1 MNTPKRT
8 RAPYP
13 DVVPGSPP
21 THSRRQVL
29 GLLGGAIAAAAVA
42 CTDQS
47 GTEGQAPSTPSSVPA
62 TTTTTTAPTLAGDAV
77 VARPGPPSAWT
88 GENLGMNLAWLND
101 HAGNQR
107 VNFLSDGWDE
117 PLLAADL
124 DLLVEL
130 SITKLRAFCPLEA
143 VMAYEDG
150 AFTLDRERADHLHW
164 FLDEAAERGI
174 AVYVVMG
181 DGHVN
186 RDVPT
191 ESLDGKFRW
200 ELVVDQAGLDVYTRA
215 FDAYIKEFVRHT
227 NVAFWE
233 IHNEPYANLTWS
245 SWPQSL
251 GITPEA
257 THLFLKAVYDV
268 LKPSTGAVPVGFSD
282 LEEEEQDKYRL
293 YSQAFKFPTLIDD
306 CTDVYA
312 LHIYRGEVAQLH
324 DFTGLTGKPKWVLEL
339 GDYNYDDPT
348 GLDHNDQPAN
358 GELYDEKANAATFR
372 TLGEALMAMGFELF
386 MPWSIADNQ
395 GMVEHRPD
403 GSHTVK
409 TLPRWMAG
417 EILAAS

>member
-1 MNTPKRT
+1 M
-8 RAPYP
+8 
-13 DVVPGSPP
+13 
-21 THSRRQVL
+21 
-29 GLLGGAIAAAAVA
+29 GGAVVAAAVG
-42 CTDQS
+42 CTDQADN
-47 GTEGQAPSTPSSVPA
+47 GPTPSSA
-62 TTTTTTAPTLAGDAV
+62 TIPTPSTTLPTLTGDPI
-77 VARPGPPSAWT
+77 VARPGPPGAWT
-88 GENLGMNLAWLND
+88 GQNLGINLAWIND

-117 PLLAADL
+117 DLLARDL

-130 SITKLRAFCPLEA
+130 SITNLRAFCPLES
-143 VMAYEDG
+143 VMAYEEG
-150 AFTLDRERADHLHW
+150 AFALDDERADHLHW
-164 FLDEAAERGI
+164 FLDQADERGI

-186 RDVPT
+186 SERPT

-200 ELVVDQAGLDVYTRA
+200 ELIVDQAGLDVYTRA
-215 FDAYIKEFVRHT
+215 FDAYINEFVRHT

-251 GITPEA
+251 GISWDA
-257 THLFLKAVYDV
+257 THAYLKAVYDV
-268 LKPSTGAVPVGFSD
+268 LKPSTGTVPVGFSD

-293 YSQAFKFPTLIDD
+293 YSQPSKLATLVDD

-312 LHIYRGEVAQLH
+312 LHIYRGEVSQLH
-324 DFTGLTGKPKWVLEL
+324 DFTGLTAKPKWVLEL

-348 GLDHNDQPAN
+348 GLEHNKLPAN
-358 GELYDEKANAATFR
+358 YELYDEQANAATFR

-386 MPWSIADNQ
+386 MPWSIADNA
-395 GMVEHRPD
+395 GMVEHRAD
-403 GSHTVK
+403 GSHVVK
-409 TLPRWMAG
+409 LLPRWMAG

>member
-1 MNTPKRT
+1 
-8 RAPYP
+8 
-13 DVVPGSPP
+13 VPGSRP

-29 GLLGGAIAAAAVA
+29 GWLGGAIAATAVG

-47 GTEGQAPSTPSSVPA
+47 GSGGQAPPTPSFDTS
-62 TTTTTTAPTLAGDAV
+62 TTSTTLPTLAGDPV

-88 GENLGMNLAWLND
+88 GDNLGINLAWVND

-117 PLLAADL
+117 QLLAADL

-130 SITKLRAFCPLEA
+130 SITKLRTFCPLES
-143 VMAYEDG
+143 VMTYEDG
-150 AFTLDRERADHLHW
+150 AFTLDRVRAGHLHW
-164 FLDEAAERGI
+164 LLDQADERGI
-174 AVYVVMG
+174 SVFVVMG

-186 RDVPT
+186 SDVPT

-200 ELVVDQAGLDVYTRA
+200 ELIVDQAGLDVYARA
-215 FDAYIKEFVRHT
+215 FDVYIKEFVRHT

-257 THLFLKAVYDV
+257 IHVYLKTAYDV
-268 LKPSTGAVPVGFSD
+268 VKLNAGATPVGFSD

-293 YSQAFKFPTLIDD
+293 FSQPFKLPTLIDD

-312 LHIYRGEVAQLH
+312 LHIYRSEVSQLH

-348 GLDHNDQPAN
+348 GLDHNGQPAN
-358 GELYDEKANAATFR
+358 GELYDEQANAATFR

-395 GMVEHRPD
+395 GMVEHRED
-403 GSHTVK
+403 GSHTVRK
-409 TLPRWMAG
+409 LPRWMAG